1 MSIIKSNTE
10 GGDHMGWDGS
20 RIKVLSKERHVPLVQ
35 LAEHLKVSRQTVNDW
50 MNGQVPKGTHLVEL
64 CRFLNVSPS
73 SFFPEDP
80 VPPIS
85 RPLHRIKG
93 AAKLNEAMDKG
104 ARELAS
110 DYEGLFRFA
119 PSPGLVPVLR
129 GGKDKETACTIAQ
142 ELRSRAQI
150 DPGKP
155 MGYEHTFN
163 LLEKLNIV
171 CIFREFHAA
180 IKSYALYCRIHNHRV
195 VFINTKTNILD
206 LIFPLL
212 HETMHAVRD
221 GEGATFY
228 DKDEEDFCDIAAGYT
243 QFPDTYVD
251 MVFDFL
257 KGKTPAQQINTL
269 KMFSRNYGHSIFGIY
284 TRIKSKHENIDLRT
298 GGADTNLKKEFPS
311 IGDILFKS
319 DEPHDYIQ
327 HLRKLSPLFFD
338 IVSRQIDNPSTR
350 KFGEWLGLDTTLD
363 AEHARKEWR
372 KILDCM

>member
-1 MSIIKSNTE
+1 MNNTK

-20 RIKVLSKERHVPLVQ
+20 RIKVLSRERHVSLVH
-35 LAEHLKVSRQTVNDW
+35 LAGQLKVSRQTINDW
-50 MNGQVPKGTHLVEL
+50 IKGQVPKGTHLVEL

-73 SFFPEDP
+73 SFFTEET
-80 VPPIS
+80 VSPIS

-93 AAKLNEAMDKG
+93 AAKLSEAMDTG

-119 PSPGLVPVLR
+119 PTPGLVPVLR
-129 GGKDKETACTIAQ
+129 GWKDKETARRIAQ
-142 ELRSRAQI
+142 ELRLRAQI
-150 DPGKP
+150 DADKP
-155 MGYEHTFN
+155 IGYEHTFN

-171 CIFREFHAA
+171 CIFREFHAD

-221 GEGATFY
+221 GEGTTFY
-228 DKDEEDFCDIAAGYT
+228 DEEEEAFCDVAAGHI
-243 QFPDTYVD
+243 QFPDNYVD
-251 MVFDFL
+251 MVFDFID
-257 KGKTPAQQINTL
+257 GKPIAQQINTL
-269 KMFSRNYGHSIFGIY
+269 KMFSRIHGHSIFGIY
-284 TRIKSKHENIDLRT
+284 TQIKSRHEEINLRT

-311 IGDILFKS
+311 IGEILFKS
-319 DEPHDYIQ
+319 TEPLEYIS

-363 AEHARKEWR
+363 AELAHKEWR
-372 KILDCM
+372 KILECM